1 MNYSKKHLKKITYNM
16 LCGYHD
22 RIVYVY
28 SERFSVFGE
37 YMYGQYAAM
46 YWMNAR
52 HYSNVKSCY
61 RW

>member
-1 MNYSKKHLKKITYNM
+1 MNYSRKHIKKIAYNK

-28 SERFSVFGE
+28 SDRLF
-37 YMYGQYAAM
+37 GQYAAM
-46 YWMNAR
+46 YWMIAR